1 MARPERSL
9 RPGFFMNN
17 GLPVCP
23 TVRRGGILSHLRLSF
38 SPGSVSMSDPLP
50 HTHSAIS
57 RRDVLRAAGSTAA
70 VASATLGMRG
80 VHADNPSGETLKVG
94 LIGAG
99 GRGRGALVQ
108 TLSVP
113 GSNVKLTAIADA
125 FKGGID
131 GTMRAL
137 NEMQD
142 KVDCP
147 EDRRYD
153 GLDGYKRVIDASDL
167 VILAT
172 PPGFRPFHFDA
183 AVQAGKHVF
192 MEKPVCVDS
201 YGARRVLEA
210 ARLADEKKLKVVVGL
225 QRRYQTNYRE
235 ALAKVREGMIG
246 DIIGGQVYWN
256 GSGIWFR
263 DREPNQTEMQYQ
275 VNNWYH
281 FNWLSG
287 DHICEQHVHNIDIA
301 NWFLD
306 SVPISAYGVGGR
318 QQRVPGQSSEIYD
331 HHAVNFEYPGGVRV
345 ASQCKQFPGGENHVE
360 EHFQGTKGM
369 LSLHP
374 GYAKITDLSGQEL
387 WKFSGENPD
396 PYQVEHD
403 ELHAAIRNDTPKND
417 AYYGATSSFS
427 SVLGRLATYSG
438 KTWKYDD
445 TLQLDFR
452 TMPEDPTWETTPPT
466 VPDKDGNYSLPMP
479 ATFKIQSVTKPVV
492 S

>member
-1 MARPERSL
+1 
-9 RPGFFMNN
+9 
-17 GLPVCP
+17 
-23 TVRRGGILSHLRLSF
+23 
-38 SPGSVSMSDPLP
+38 
-50 HTHSAIS
+50 
-57 RRDVLRAAGSTAA
+57 
-70 VASATLGMRG
+70 
-80 VHADNPSGETLKVG
+80 
-94 LIGAG
+94 
-99 GRGRGALVQ
+99 
-108 TLSVP
+108 
-113 GSNVKLTAIADA
+113 
-125 FKGGID
+125 
-131 GTMRAL
+131 
-137 NEMQD
+137 
-142 KVDCP
+142 
-147 EDRRYD
+147 
-153 GLDGYKRVIDASDL
+153 VIDASDL

-172 PPGFRPFHFDA
+172 PPGFRPFQFDA